1 MGTPHSITKKMYSKR
16 KKDRFREAFHDVARI
31 LPKDCDIA
39 GVDVGAH
46 GAFSAVVRRA
56 NKSSEP
62 HVLNID
68 AKDRK
73 HFRDN
78 MEFESN
84 EQIINRVRRQKIK
97 IKFNQCSNQNQNQK
111 SKIKNQ
117 NSNQIQSI
125 F

>member
-16 KKDRFREAFHDVARI
+16 KKDRFRDAFENIARI

-56 NKSSEP
+56 NQSSEP

-84 EQIINRVRRQKIK
+84 EQIINRVRTK
-97 IKFNQCSNQNQNQK
+97 K
-111 SKIKNQ
+111 SKSNSINIQ
-117 NSNQIQSI
+117 NK
-125 F
+125 